1 MQVLERA
8 GERGESWNDLLNV
21 LKPLE
26 HRFAVFDIDFKT
38 SDGINASKI
47 FFFNWIPD
55 SSKIK
60 VKMLYATAK

>member
-1 MQVLERA
+1 
-8 GERGESWNDLLNV
+8 
-21 LKPLE
+21 
-26 HRFAVFDIDFKT
+26 VFDIDFKT
-38 SDGINASKI
+38 NDGINASKI